1 MDKISKFGAVVATAA
16 VFAFSSADAA
26 QRRSAPPPLPLPPH
40 GDQLSLVDQAE
51 RTVDHMRS
59 DPAFGPA
66 RDMLNRA
73 RAVMIIP
80 SLVKGGFIFGAEGG
94 NGVLMERRGNRWSD
108 PAFYT
113 LGSASFGLQIGL
125 EKAEIVMMVMSD
137 RALRAIEDGD
147 VKIGAG
153 GALTVATLSAG
164 AEAATASNLSGDLVI
179 WSSATGIYG
188 GLTLNGSVIKPRG
201 EWNERFYGR
210 PVSVPSILADQVQNR
225 EANPLRAK
233 LSSVTVANR

>member
-1 MDKISKFGAVVATAA
+1 MDKISKFGVIVATAG

-26 QRRSAPPPLPLPPH
+26 QRRSAPPPLPPH
-40 GDQLSLVDQAE
+40 AEQLSLVDQAE
-51 RTVDHMRS
+51 LTVDHMRS

-153 GALTVATLSAG
+153 GGLTVATLSAG

-179 WSSATGIYG
+179 WTSATGLYG
-188 GLTLNGSVIKPRG
+188 GITLNGSVMKPRS

-210 PVSVPSILADQVQNR
+210 PVSVPAILADQVQNP